1 MWVPGDKIPSDE
13 AQWRVATV
21 PIDAADDESG
31 MLGDTGEFEVALL
44 NAELDGA
51 IFLPGPDD
59 TAKTYG
65 SWLVAPDV
73 RA

>member
-1 MWVPGDKIPSDE
+1 
-13 AQWRVATV
+13 
-21 PIDAADDESG
+21 
-31 MLGDTGEFEVALL
+31 VALL
-44 NAELDGA
+44 NAELDGVT
-51 IFLPGPDD
+51 FLPGPDD